1 MNYKEKYQSWLESP
15 FIDEKTKEEL
25 LAIQDNEEEIKDR
38 FHQDLEFGTAGL
50 RGIIA
55 AGSNRMNQYTVGLA
69 TEALARTIEDE
80 GAEAKKRG
88 VAIAYDV
95 RHKSKEFAQIT
106 AGVLA
111 KHGIKVYIHKEIQ
124 PTPILSYTI
133 RHLKT
138 ISGVMMTASHNP
150 KEYNG
155 YKAYWE
161 EGSQILDDIADRIVT
176 HIENIQNFGEI
187 AVMNF
192 EEGIQKGIIEYVP
205 EEVLTSY
212 MSKVENLSL
221 HKNIDYDTCIVY
233 SPLNGTGNKPV
244 REILRRKG
252 FTNINV
258 VKEQE
263 NPDPDFMT
271 VGYPNPE
278 DPKAFHYSELLGEK
292 INADILLATD
302 PDCDRCALE
311 VKNENGEYV
320 FFNGNKIGALL
331 IHYILSSRAE
341 KNQLSKDHVIV
352 KSIVTGDLGKS
363 IAKSFG
369 VETKET
375 LTGFKNICGLANRY
389 DETKEYQFLFG
400 YEESI
405 GYVYQNFVRDKDAV
419 NSSLMI
425 SEMAAY
431 YKQQG
436 KSLLD
441 VLNELYEKY
450 GFYQEKVNSYVLEGI
465 SGKERIDRMMV
476 DFRNNP
482 ITQIGDMKLAEVRDY
497 KDGFEDIGSSNVLKY
512 FFDDGSWYA
521 IRPSGTEPKIK
532 IYMSVK
538 GKDDENSQDK
548 LTMIEKITEAK
559 MNLVK

>member
-1 MNYKEKYQSWLESP
+1 M
-15 FIDEKTKEEL
+15 
-25 LAIQDNEEEIKDR
+25 
-38 FHQDLEFGTAGL
+38 
-50 RGIIA
+50 
-55 AGSNRMNQYTVGLA
+55 
-69 TEALARTIEDE
+69 
-80 GAEAKKRG
+80 
-88 VAIAYDV
+88 
-95 RHKSKEFAQIT
+95 
-106 AGVLA
+106 
-111 KHGIKVYIHKEIQ
+111 
-124 PTPILSYTI
+124 
-133 RHLKT
+133 
-138 ISGVMMTASHNP
+138 
-150 KEYNG
+150 
-155 YKAYWE
+155 
-161 EGSQILDDIADRIVT
+161 
-176 HIENIQNFGEI
+176 
-187 AVMNF
+187 
-192 EEGIQKGIIEYVP
+192 
-205 EEVLTSY
+205 
-212 MSKVENLSL
+212 
-221 HKNIDYDTCIVY
+221 
-233 SPLNGTGNKPV
+233 
-244 REILRRKG
+244 
-252 FTNINV
+252 
-258 VKEQE
+258 
-263 NPDPDFMT
+263 
-271 VGYPNPE
+271 
-278 DPKAFHYSELLGEK
+278 
-292 INADILLATD
+292 
-302 PDCDRCALE
+302 
-311 VKNENGEYV
+311 
-320 FFNGNKIGALL
+320 

-450 GFYQEKVNSYVLEGI
+450 GFYQEKVDSYVLEGI

-538 GKDDENSQDK
+538 RKDDKDSQDK
-548 LTMIEKITEAK
+548 LTMIQKITEAK